1 MPDYSQHHRQI
12 GRIGGLISAA
22 TRTPEQEANRKAAA
36 AAGRMR
42 RFLDQ
47 VPDQITDPIE
57 RQRRALL
64 LQKAHMQAIAI
75 KSAAKRS
82 KPKAA

>member
-1 MPDYSQHHRQI
+1 M
-12 GRIGGLISAA
+12 
-22 TRTPEQEANRKAAA
+22 K
-36 AAGRMR
+36 

-47 VPDQITDPIE
+47 VPAEITDPIE

-75 KSAAKRS
+75 KSAATRRRRRPETRARAGCASSGELMIPPARS
-82 KPKAA
+82 HQLGSASTTT